1 MITRYMYAQLPRFHE
16 VEPYDIRF
24 LENEIPLDNY
34 VDLQL
39 GLLDYNL
46 LQAIYNGNYLI
57 ICK

>member
-1 MITRYMYAQLPRFHE
+1 MYAQLPRFHE